1 MILIGA
7 LNVTI
12 GYCTYDP
19 APTHEF
25 ERIRLEQRHDAGVVD
40 ASVPTVDAR

>member
-25 ERIRLEQRHDAGVVD
+25 ERLRIEQPDAGVRD
-40 ASVPTVDAR
+40 ASVPTVDGR